1 MSSLTTTI
9 NADKRYYLSEDNL
22 EGGENLLHTIGLFND
37 YKMDLYNALFDKRF
51 FKTGPLVNQAYSK
64 YLKEKYSVN
73 AYYACAIYPA
83 ASGVLSSQVE
93 LRKLN
98 LQSLEEQIKAK
109 ERKIKSTQ
117 EELERNQ
124 KIKRSIV
131 TYAKTVN

>member
-73 AYYACAIYPA
+73 AY
-83 ASGVLSSQVE
+83 
-93 LRKLN
+93 
-98 LQSLEEQIKAK
+98 
-109 ERKIKSTQ
+109 
-117 EELERNQ
+117 
-124 KIKRSIV
+124 
-131 TYAKTVN
+131 